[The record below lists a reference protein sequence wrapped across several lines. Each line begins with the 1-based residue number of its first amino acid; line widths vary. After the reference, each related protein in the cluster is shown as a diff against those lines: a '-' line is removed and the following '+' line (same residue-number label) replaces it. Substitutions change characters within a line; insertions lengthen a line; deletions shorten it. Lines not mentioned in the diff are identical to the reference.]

1 MIEDKRTELTT
12 GITARSEHSNGYSIH
27 LECIIMRPVAVN
39 AGTTTRYRRL
49 PVGAILRAVQSP
61 AGKRKPERHDAIL
74 RLIGSHAIGSQ
85 EELRRLLEER
95 GWQVTQAT
103 LSRDL
108 RELGLVRAQTDDGAR
123 YVRPESLGTDDDKPA
138 LEMLLPQLFDSV
150 DGVSE
155 LLVLH
160 TLPSGAQPIAEGID
174 ARGWP
179 EIIGTIAGENTVL
192 IVCRSAQARAELAE
206 RLRTMAGQRGLTRG

>member
-1 MIEDKRTELTT
+1 M
-12 GITARSEHSNGYSIH
+12 
-27 LECIIMRPVAVN
+27 AVTPDRCR
-39 AGTTTRYRRL
+39 AGPRRAIVRAVDSASGRKK
-49 PVGAILRAVQSP
+49 PDRHQAIL
-61 AGKRKPERHDAIL
+61 G
-74 RLIGSHAIGSQ
+74 LIGSHAIGSQ

-123 YVRPESLGTDDDKPA
+123 YVRPETLGGDDDKPSLA
-138 LEMLLPQLFDSV
+138 ALLPQLFDDV

-160 TLPSGAQPIAEGID
+160 TLPGGAQPIAEAID
-174 ARGWP
+174 AQGWT
-179 EIIGTIAGENTVL
+179 EIIGTIGGENTIL
-192 IVCRSAQARAELAE
+192 IVCRSSAARLELAQ
-206 RLRTMAGQRGLTRG
+206 RLRNMAGSRAAGRG

>member
-1 MIEDKRTELTT
+1 VDTL
-12 GITARSEHSNGYSIH
+12 
-27 LECIIMRPVAVN
+27 
-39 AGTTTRYRRL
+39 AG
-49 PVGAILRAVQSP
+49 
-61 AGKRKPERHDAIL
+61 RKKPDRHQAIL
-74 RLIGSHAIGSQ
+74 RLVASHAIASQ

-123 YVRPESLGTDDDKPA
+123 YVRPESLGGDNDKPS
-138 LEMLLPQLFDSV
+138 LEALLPQLFDDV

-160 TLPSGAQPIAEGID
+160 TLPSGAQPIAEAID
-174 ARGWP
+174 AQGWT
-179 EIIGTIAGENTVL
+179 EIIGTIAGENTIL
-192 IVCRSAQARAELAE
+192 IVCRSSQARLELAQ
-206 RLRTMAGQRGLTRG
+206 RLRNLAGSRSTPRG